1 MISMPEQLMSTAL
14 VTGGSRGIGKAIAL
28 RLAQA
33 GYQVFL
39 TYVSKPEQAQEV
51 CAAIS
56 ARGGSAKAF
65 KLDVSD
71 WDQVVDFFKKEI
83 KKKVRLDVLVNN
95 AGITKDGLIMR
106 MHKDQWQQVLDVNL
120 TGCFVCLQQ
129 AALIMMKQRYGRIIN
144 ITSVVGQRG
153 NPGQANYSASKAGI
167 IGFTKSMA
175 KELGSRNIRCNAVA
189 PGFIETEMTAKLD
202 EKVREEWISDIPLR
216 RGGTPDDVADVCV
229 FLASDLSSY
238 VTGQV
243 ISVCGGLNL

>member
-1 MISMPEQLMSTAL
+1 MPEQLIRTAL

-33 GYQVFL
+33 GYQIFL
-39 TYVSKPEQAQEV
+39 TYVSKPEQAEEV

-56 ARGGSAKAF
+56 ADGGSAKAF

-83 KKKVRLDVLVNN
+83 KKKVRLDVLINN

-106 MHKDQWQQVLDVNL
+106 MQKDQWQQVLDVNL

-167 IGFTKSMA
+167 IGLTKTA
-175 KELGSRNIRCNAVA
+175 AQELGSRGITVNAIA
-189 PGFIETEMTAKLD
+189 PGFIQSDMTAVLS
-202 EKVREEWISDIPLR
+202 EEVQKKFLATIPMNTLGLPKDIAE
-216 RGGTPDDVADVCV
+216 TAV
-229 FLASDLSSY
+229 FLASPEAGYIS
-238 VTGQV
+238 GQTLGV
-243 ISVCGGLNL
+243 NGAMY